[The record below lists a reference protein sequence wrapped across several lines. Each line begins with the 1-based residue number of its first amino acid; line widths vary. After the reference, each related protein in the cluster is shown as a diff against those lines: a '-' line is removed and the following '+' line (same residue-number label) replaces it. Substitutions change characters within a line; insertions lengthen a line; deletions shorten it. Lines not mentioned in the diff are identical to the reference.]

1 MSIEPAKAYW
11 AVAIAGSLA
20 LHAGAVGAAAILIG
34 SSYKQ
39 KTVVTDITFSAPP
52 PSAAAPLTSSAERI
66 TALKQLAAPADHAGQ
81 MEYQVLQPATPLAA
95 TLSDS
100 IKAASATTVEAV
112 PVAAVETVPAARKE
126 AAPAVTLVT
135 GPAKTV
141 HSVVQP
147 RLSHDT
153 VQQVQPE
160 TAISA
165 EIAAEAARVSAN
177 MVHVPANPVRRQ
189 PGAVQPQSPV
199 RVQTTEQV
207 AAVEVAAPA
216 PLLSS
221 GTPPATSPAA
231 VTAIAPTA
239 APLAGRTQTKTAMAS
254 QNADP
259 LSTAAPSAASAAV
272 ANTEAQR
279 LQPIAPGASSATP
292 AQRLQPAA
300 PVASGITP
308 APAATPSSQPAI
320 APVVRPAEVA
330 LLVPARPGSSLGT
343 ETDRP
348 SQRYLRVIDFIRNF
362 DGGSCFV
369 ALPAIGSSGSVEFQT
384 FGKDKALE
392 AEFTTAYASALGI
405 VAHVSLGNVA
415 DSQCLALSFARK
427 VERYP
432 AFSLIIE
439 LEAAEVTS
447 GSILSGA
454 ILNVKDR
461 PVNLLVIDDE
471 GQVQAVD
478 RFLSAPN
485 GTDRRFSAPLTLTS
499 GPVTTKQLLMAIATD
514 RPVQLLD
521 GKINEPATNFF
532 PRLASEIAE
541 SGADIDIA
549 LEGISVW

>member
-11 AVAIAGSLA
+11 AVAIAGSLV

-39 KTVVTDITFSAPP
+39 KTVVTEITFSAPP

-66 TALKQLAAPADHAGQ
+66 TALKQLAAPADRAGR
-81 MEYQVLQPATPLAA
+81 MEYQVLQPATPVAP

-177 MVHVPANPVRRQ
+177 TVHVLADPVRRR

-216 PLLSS
+216 PLSS
-221 GTPPATSPAA
+221 VVPPATPPAA
-231 VTAIAPTA
+231 VTVIAPPA
-239 APLAGRTQTKTAMAS
+239 APFAGRTQTKTAMAS

-259 LSTAAPSAASAAV
+259 PRAAAPSAASAAV
-272 ANTEAQR
+272 ADTEAQR
-279 LQPIAPGASSATP
+279 LQPVAPGASSAAP

-300 PVASGITP
+300 PVASGMTP

-405 VAHVSLGNVA
+405 VANVSLGNVA
-415 DSQCLALSFARK
+415 DPQCLALSFARR

-439 LEAAEVTS
+439 LETAEVTS

-461 PVNLLVIDDE
+461 PVNLLLIDDE
-471 GQVQAVD
+471 GRVQAVD

-514 RPVQLLD
+514 LPVQLLD